1 MMSMVMVI
9 DRKKA
14 NDGEGESDGD
24 GDNRADLNRQY
35 STSIQTIIFTTLAIT
50 VKEKYVYRLI

>member
-24 GDNRADLNRQY
+24 GDSRADRRHL
-35 STSIQTIIFTTLAIT
+35 SKLTTF
-50 VKEKYVYRLI
+50 

>member
-24 GDNRADLNRQY
+24 GDDRADRRHL
-35 STSIQTIIFTTLAIT
+35 SKLTTF
-50 VKEKYVYRLI
+50 

>member
-24 GDNRADLNRQY
+24 GDNRADRRHL
-35 STSIQTIIFTTLAIT
+35 SKLTTF
-50 VKEKYVYRLI
+50 